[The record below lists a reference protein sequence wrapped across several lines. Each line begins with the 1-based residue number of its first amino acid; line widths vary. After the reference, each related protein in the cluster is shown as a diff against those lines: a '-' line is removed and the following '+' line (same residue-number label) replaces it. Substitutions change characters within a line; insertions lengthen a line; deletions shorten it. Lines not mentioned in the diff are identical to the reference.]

1 MKSILNKDSN
11 KVLVQGLGRDGSF
24 QTQKC
29 IDYGTQV
36 VAGVHPT
43 KAGESFN
50 EILLKTGFDTSEIL
64 PQTLGVA
71 TIYHAIK

>member
-36 VAGVHPT
+36 VAVSYTHLTLPT
-43 KAGESFN
+43 SHW
-50 EILLKTGFDTSEIL
+50 
-64 PQTLGVA
+64 V
-71 TIYHAIK
+71 

>member
-43 KAGESFN
+43 KAG
-50 EILLKTGFDTSEIL
+50 
-64 PQTLGVA
+64 
-71 TIYHAIK
+71 